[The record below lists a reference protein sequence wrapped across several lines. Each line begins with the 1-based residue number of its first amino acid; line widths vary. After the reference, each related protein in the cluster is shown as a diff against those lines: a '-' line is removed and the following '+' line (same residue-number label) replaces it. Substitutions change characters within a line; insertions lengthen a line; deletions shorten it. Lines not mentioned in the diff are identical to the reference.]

1 MLRVGTWRGE
11 LAVLT
16 ASGEAVPMDM
26 TVVARVGP
34 GGEVDGLVTS
44 GREIV
49 PASDAPA
56 ADQVHD
62 ELTGLP
68 GRTILDDRMRVA
80 LAHAARDGRRVA
92 AILVDVDAM
101 KDINDSFGHAVGDD
115 VLRELAR
122 TMVRTVRTSDSV
134 ARLGGNEFV
143 VILDGLDETDTVW
156 QVAERLRDAVCRPP
170 VELGA
175 DVLAVSASFGVA
187 VATPEDTPAELLQRA
202 PMPRC
207 TGRRPWA
214 APRWWCSKTAPT
226 SASRRWSTSLRTR
239 SATA

>member
-1 MLRVGTWRGE
+1 MTTDPLDGSLASQLLAFVEGTSDLVGVVDAQSRVVYLNEAARKRLGVGDSIGLTSADLFPQYVFTRYYDEIRPALLRVGTWRGE

-92 AILVDVDAM
+92 AVLVDVDAM

-134 ARLGGNEFV
+134 ARLGG
-143 VILDGLDETDTVW
+143 
-156 QVAERLRDAVCRPP
+156 ERVRRDP
-170 VELGA
+170 
-175 DVLAVSASFGVA
+175 
-187 VATPEDTPAELLQRA
+187 
-202 PMPRC
+202 
-207 TGRRPWA
+207 
-214 APRWWCSKTAPT
+214 
-226 SASRRWSTSLRTR
+226 
-239 SATA
+239 